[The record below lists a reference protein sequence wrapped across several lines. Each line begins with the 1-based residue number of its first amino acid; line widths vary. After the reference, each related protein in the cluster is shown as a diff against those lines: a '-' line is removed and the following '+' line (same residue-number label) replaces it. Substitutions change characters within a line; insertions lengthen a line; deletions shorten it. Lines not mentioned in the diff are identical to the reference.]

1 MNYPLLSEYIEA
13 IKAAEDNFEELSYLR
28 PVLGDDG
35 LPVMTSG
42 NFAVVF
48 KMKDE
53 QSGKF
58 YAVKCFTKEQ
68 EGRAEAYKEIAKELK
83 DVSSPYLVSIRYL
96 EKELFV
102 DTDQTAES
110 EFPVLLMDW
119 VEGKTLD
126 KYLREN
132 LDDKYALEMLA
143 YRFSLLA
150 QWLIPQPFAHGDLK
164 PDNILVREDGTLV
177 LVDYDGMY
185 VPAMKGQKARELGSP
200 DFRHPLRTENDFD
213 EHIDDFSLASILLSL
228 KAISLNKELLEEYY
242 TPNQLL
248 FSEKDYRNINDS
260 AVFKIIMSF
269 CDIEIKK
276 LTVAFLHH
284 ILNGAKARYPIMA
297 AMNSGYS
304 PEITSKYT
312 DKYYSL
318 PNKCVDEFGVEY
330 TPDKKVLL
338 RWRDILKEEID
349 FPSSYKV
356 CEGTEVICDDAFMF
370 CKNLTTIYLP
380 KSLKYIG
387 RSVFVGTKL
396 SSICCDSSMFVVD
409 NNILFSYDQRILYYY
424 PEDRKD
430 TYYEVPKQVKHIVKG
445 CFSTASYLWVICL
458 KHIQYDFDD
467 FAFIGKY
474 ISIPKGTKKYIH
486 VDYNTYGP
494 PEEKYPDIVET
505 RNNIFE
511 GDLIVDDGVVYSSDK
526 SILYRFPYWLDREEY
541 RVDEKCKII
550 EESAFDDNTGIDEWG
565 QHIQFNNLKTLFL
578 PNGLEEIK
586 DYAFAGCG
594 HIQNLTIPISVNKI
608 GNYVFGQ
615 CVNLIT
621 LTFLSR
627 INTIGEKAFHIGKT
641 MPGSLVNPYIP
652 YVSLGWKKNEVDIII
667 CPKGTDDYYKKI
679 IDNTNSFIIP
689 LDKDEK
695 DIKNENPDCLYDKDY
710 FNVEANNLHLITSVQ
725 LKERLKDVV
734 CTKYY
739 GFAGEGMGINLS
751 KLKEILG
758 NFVFNIFKPTNRFYF
773 RQNLSGI
780 CYVTKNYRARFISDD
795 DSFASSDDAIDFLCR
810 VYNDVFGNVLDLDIE

>member
-1 MNYPLLSEYIEA
+1 MNYPLISEYIEA
-13 IKAAEDNFEELSYLR
+13 IKSAEDNFEELSYLR
-28 PVLGDDG
+28 PILGDDG

-68 EGRAEAYKEIAKELK
+68 EGRAKAYREIAKELK
-83 DVSSPYLVSIRYL
+83 DVSSPYLVSIQYL

-102 DTDQTAES
+102 DTDQTTET

-143 YRFSLLA
+143 YRFRQLA

-177 LVDYDGMY
+177 LVDYDGMF

-200 DFRHPLRTENDFD
+200 DFRHPQRTENDFN
-213 EHIDDFSLASILLSL
+213 EHIDDFPFVSIMLSL
-228 KAISLNKELLEEYY
+228 KAVSLNKELIEKYC
-242 TPNQLL
+242 TSNQLL
-248 FSEKDYRNINDS
+248 FSEKDYRNIDGS
-260 AVFKIIMSF
+260 TVFKQIVSF

-276 LTVAFLHH
+276 LTVAFLHY
-284 ILNGAKARYPIMA
+284 ILNSVKARYPIMA
-297 AMNSGYS
+297 TLNSGYS
-304 PEITSKYT
+304 PEIASIY
-312 DKYYSL
+312 KYYSL
-318 PNKCVDEFGVEY
+318 TNTYVDEFGVEY

-338 RWRDILKEEID
+338 RWRDILKEEME
-349 FPSSYKV
+349 FPSYYSV
-356 CEGTEVICDDAFMF
+356 FEGTEVICDDAFMF
-370 CKNLTTIYLP
+370 CKNLTTISLP

-387 RSVFVGTKL
+387 RSVFEGTRL
-396 SSICCDSSMFVVD
+396 SSISCDSSMFVVD
-409 NNILFSYDQRILYYY
+409 NNILFSYDQNILYYY
-424 PEDRKD
+424 PENRKD
-430 TYYEVPKQVKHIVKG
+430 TYYEVPEQVKHIVKG

-467 FAFIGKY
+467 LAFTGKY

-494 PEEKYPDIVET
+494 PGEKYPDTVET

-526 SILYRFPYWLDREEY
+526 YILYRFPYWLEREEY

-550 EESAFDDNTGIDEWG
+550 EEAAFDDNTGIDEWG
-565 QHIQFNNLKTLFL
+565 QHIRFNKLKTIYL

-586 DYAFAGCG
+586 DYAFVGCG
-594 HIQNLTIPISVNKI
+594 HIENLTIPLSVKKI

-615 CVNLIT
+615 CVNLKT
-621 LTFLSR
+621 LLFLSK
-627 INTIGEKAFHIGKT
+627 IDNITQKSFYIGKT
-641 MPGSLVNPYIP
+641 MPGDLVNPYVP
-652 YVSLGWKKNEVDIII
+652 YVIMGYKKCEVDIVI
-667 CPKGTDDYYKKI
+667 CPKGNNDYFEGLLNNK
-679 IDNTNSFIIP
+679 NSQI
-689 LDKDEK
+689 LTLN
-695 DIKNENPDCLYDKDY
+695 KNEMEIKSQKRGRTS
-710 FNVEANNLHLITSVQ
+710 ANDIFTLSELKLFLPVQ
-725 LKERLKDVV
+725 MEEKLEDVV
-734 CTKYY
+734 YELSGCRNSWED
-739 GFAGEGMGINLS
+739 GFWINFS
-751 KLKEILG
+751 KLKELMTDAVA
-758 NFVFNIFKPTNRFYF
+758 VFDIWKPTNRFYG
-773 RQNLSGI
+773 RQILSGI
-780 CYVTKNYRARFISDD
+780 CYVTKDYRTKFVNNNI
-795 DSFASSDDAIDFLCR
+795 SFASRESALDFVFR
-810 VYNDVFGNVLDLDIE
+810 VYSDIMY

>member
-1 MNYPLLSEYIEA
+1 MNYPLLSDYIEA
-13 IKAAEDNFEELSYLR
+13 IKAAEDNFDELSYLR
-28 PVLGDDG
+28 PVFGDDG

-53 QSGKF
+53 LRGKF

-68 EGRAEAYKEIAKELK
+68 EGRAEAYREIARELK
-83 DVSSPYLVSIRYL
+83 DVSSPYLVSIQYL
-96 EKELFV
+96 DKELFV
-102 DTDQTAES
+102 DTDQTTET

-284 ILNGAKARYPIMA
+284 ILNGAKSRYPIMA

-304 PEITSKYT
+304 PEITSKYKE
-312 DKYYSL
+312 KYYSL

-338 RWRDILKEEID
+338 RWHDILKEEID

-424 PEDRKD
+424 PENRKD
-430 TYYEVPKQVKHIVKG
+430 TYYEVPKQVKHIVEG
-445 CFSTASYLWVICL
+445 CFSTASYLWVVCL

-467 FAFIGKY
+467 LAFIGKY

-494 PEEKYPDIVET
+494 PKEKYPDNVET

-511 GDLIVDDGVVYSSDK
+511 GDLIVDNGVVYSFDK

-550 EESAFDDNTGIDEWG
+550 AEAAFDDYTEIDEWT
-565 QHIQFNNLKTLFL
+565 QHIRFNKLKTLFL

-586 DYAFAGCG
+586 DYAFVGCG
-594 HIQNLTIPISVNKI
+594 HMENITIPLSVKSI

-615 CVNLIT
+615 CVNLTT
-621 LTFLSR
+621 LTFISK
-627 INTIGEKAFHIGKT
+627 IDIIGEKAFHIGKT
-641 MPGSLVNPYIP
+641 MPGCLVNPYIP

-679 IDNTNSFIIP
+679 IDNTNSIIIP

-695 DIKNENPDCLYDKDY
+695 NIKNENPNSLYDKDY

-739 GFAGEGMGINLS
+739 GLAGEGIGINLS

-780 CYVTKNYRARFISDD
+780 CYVTKNYRSRFISDD

>member
-1 MNYPLLSEYIEA
+1 MNFPLISEYIEA
-13 IKAAEDNFEELSYLR
+13 IKSAEDNFEELSYLQ

-68 EGRAEAYKEIAKELK
+68 EGRAEAYREIAKELEK
-83 DVSSPYLVSIRYL
+83 VFVPYLTSFRYL
-96 EKELFV
+96 DKELFV
-102 DTDQTAES
+102 DTDQTTEK

-132 LDDKYALEMLA
+132 LDDKYALEVLA
-143 YRFSLLA
+143 YRFSQMA

-164 PDNILVREDGTLV
+164 PDNILVRENGTLV

-185 VPAMKGQKARELGSP
+185 VSSMKGQKARELGSP
-200 DFRHPLRTENDFD
+200 DFRHPLRTEDDFD
-213 EHIDDFSLASILLSL
+213 EHIDDFSFVSILLSL
-228 KAISLNKELLEEYY
+228 KAISLNRELLDKYC
-242 TPNQLL
+242 TSNHLL
-248 FSEKDYRNINDS
+248 FSEKDYRNIDGS
-260 AVFKIIMSF
+260 TVFKQIVSF

-276 LTVAFLHH
+276 LTVAFLHY
-284 ILNGAKARYPIMA
+284 ILNSVKTRYPIMA
-297 AMNSGYS
+297 TLNSGYS
-304 PEITSKYT
+304 PEITSIY
-312 DKYYSL
+312 KYYSL
-318 PNKCVDEFGVEY
+318 TNTYVDEFGVEY

-338 RWRDILKEEID
+338 RWRDILKEEVE
-349 FPSSYKV
+349 FPSYYSV
-356 CEGTEVICDDAFMF
+356 FEGTKVICDDAFMF
-370 CKNLTTIYLP
+370 CKNLTTISLP

-387 RSVFVGTKL
+387 RSVFEGTRL
-396 SSICCDSSMFVVD
+396 SSISCDSSMFVVD
-409 NNILFSYDQRILYYY
+409 NNILFSYDQKILYYY
-424 PEDRKD
+424 PEDKKD
-430 TYYEVPKQVKHIVKG
+430 TYYEVPEQVKHIVKG

-467 FAFIGKY
+467 LAFIGKY

-494 PEEKYPDIVET
+494 PGEKYPDIVET

-550 EESAFDDNTGIDEWG
+550 EEAAFDDNTEIDEWG
-565 QHIQFNNLKTLFL
+565 QHIRFNKLKTLFL

-586 DYAFAGCG
+586 DYAFVGCG
-594 HIQNLTIPISVNKI
+594 HIENLTIPLSVKKI

-615 CVNLIT
+615 CVSLIT
-621 LTFLSR
+621 LTFISR
-627 INTIGEKAFHIGKT
+627 IDTIGEKAFHIGKT
-641 MPGSLVNPYIP
+641 MPGSLVSPYEP
-652 YVSLGWKKNEVDIII
+652 YVSLAWGKNEVDIIV
-667 CPKGTDDYYKKI
+667 CPKDTDVYYKKI
-679 IDNTNSFIIP
+679 LDNKNSLFFQI
-689 LDKDEK
+689 DKDEK
-695 DIKNENPDCLYDKDY
+695 QIETENPNCIYDIDY
-710 FNVEANNLHLITSVQ
+710 LNFKNSDPNLTTPLILKKNFEDIFCVEERWPLCFGVNLSI
-725 LKERLKDVV
+725 LKD
-734 CTKYY
+734 
-739 GFAGEGMGINLS
+739 F
-751 KLKEILG
+751 LG
-758 NFVFNIFKPTNRFYF
+758 GLVFDVFRPSNRFSIS
-773 RQNLSGI
+773 QNFSGI
-780 CYVTKNYRARFISDD
+780 CYVTYNYRTRFISD
-795 DSFASSDDAIDFLCR
+795 SVRFASFNDAIDFLCR
-810 VYNDVFGNVLDLDIE
+810 VYFDINDHELDWDIE

>member
-1 MNYPLLSEYIEA
+1 MNYPLISEYIEA
-13 IKAAEDNFEELSYLR
+13 IKSAEDNFEELSYLR

-35 LPVMTSG
+35 LPIMSAG
-42 NFAVVF
+42 GFSVVF
-48 KMKDE
+48 KMKNE

-68 EGRAEAYKEIAKELK
+68 EGRAKAYSEIAKELEK
-83 DVSSPYLVSIRYL
+83 VFVPYLTSFRYL
-96 EKELFV
+96 DKELFV
-102 DTDQTAES
+102 DTDQTTET

-132 LDDKYALEMLA
+132 IDDKYALEMLA
-143 YRFSLLA
+143 YRFSQLA
-150 QWLIPQPFAHGDLK
+150 QWLIPHPFAHGDLK

-185 VPAMKGQKARELGSP
+185 VPAMKGQKAREIGSP
-200 DFRHPLRTENDFD
+200 DFRHPLRTENDFN
-213 EHIDDFSLASILLSL
+213 EHIDDFPFLSIMLSL
-228 KAISLNKELLEEYY
+228 RAISLNKELLEEYC

-260 AVFKIIMSF
+260 TVFKKIMSF

-284 ILNGAKARYPIMA
+284 ILNSAKARYPIMA
-297 AMNSGYS
+297 TMNSGYS
-304 PEITSKYT
+304 PEITSKYK

-318 PNKCVDEFGVEY
+318 PNKYVDEYGVEY

-338 RWRDILKEEID
+338 RWRDITKEEVN
-349 FPSSYKV
+349 FPSSYSV

-387 RSVFVGTKL
+387 RSVFVGTRL
-396 SSICCDSSMFVVD
+396 SSISCDSSMFVVD

-467 FAFIGKY
+467 LAFIGKY

-494 PEEKYPDIVET
+494 PGEKYPDIVET

-550 EESAFDDNTGIDEWG
+550 EEAAFDDNTGIDEWG
-565 QHIQFNNLKTLFL
+565 QHIRFNKLKTLFL
-578 PNGLEEIK
+578 PNSLEEIK
-586 DYAFAGCG
+586 DYAFVGCG
-594 HIQNLTIPISVNKI
+594 HLDNLTIPLSVKTI

-621 LTFLSR
+621 LTFLSK
-627 INTIGEKAFHIGKT
+627 IENITQESFYIGKM
-641 MPGSLVNPYIP
+641 MPGELVNPYAP
-652 YVSLGWKKNEVDIII
+652 YVNMGYKKCEVDIVI
-667 CPKGTDDYYKKI
+667 CHKGTCDYYRGLL
-679 IDNTNSFIIP
+679 DNKNSQVLTLDKNEIQIKPQKRARIIP
-689 LDKDEK
+689 NDIFTLSEFKLFLPVQMEEK
-695 DIKNENPDCLYDKDY
+695 IE
-710 FNVEANNLHLITSVQ
+710 E
-725 LKERLKDVV
+725 VV
-734 CTKYY
+734 YELSECRNSWED
-739 GFAGEGMGINLS
+739 GFWINFS
-751 KLKEILG
+751 KLKELMTDAVA
-758 NFVFNIFKPTNRFYF
+758 VFDIWKPTSRFYG
-773 RQNLSGI
+773 RQILSGI
-780 CYVTKNYRARFISDD
+780 CYVTKDYRTKFVYNDI
-795 DSFASSDDAIDFLCR
+795 SFASRDDALDFVFR
-810 VYNDVFGNVLDLDIE
+810 VYSDIMN

>member
-53 QSGKF
+53 LRGKF

-68 EGRAEAYKEIAKELK
+68 EGRAEAYKEITKELK
-83 DVSSPYLVSIRYL
+83 GVLTPYLVSIQYL
-96 EKELFV
+96 DKELFV
-102 DTDQTAES
+102 DTEQTTET

-132 LDDKYALEMLA
+132 PDDKYALEMLA
-143 YRFSLLA
+143 YRFSQLA

-185 VPAMKGQKARELGSP
+185 VPAMKGQKAREIGSP
-200 DFRHPLRTENDFD
+200 DFRHPLRTENDFN
-213 EHIDDFSLASILLSL
+213 EHIDDFPFVSIMLSL

-269 CDIEIKK
+269 CDIEMKK

-297 AMNSGYS
+297 TMNSGYS
-304 PEITSKYT
+304 PEITSKYKE
-312 DKYYSL
+312 KYYSL

-430 TYYEVPKQVKHIVKG
+430 TYYEVPIQVKHIVKG

-467 FAFIGKY
+467 LAFIGKY

-494 PEEKYPDIVET
+494 PGEKYSDIVET

-541 RVDEKCKII
+541 CVDEKCKII
-550 EESAFDDNTGIDEWG
+550 EEAAFDDNTGIDEWG

-578 PNGLEEIK
+578 PNGLEVIK
-586 DYAFAGCG
+586 DYAFVGCG
-594 HIQNLTIPISVNKI
+594 HIENLTIPLSVKKI

-621 LTFLSR
+621 LTFLSK
-627 INTIGEKAFHIGKT
+627 IENMTQESFYIGKT
-641 MPGSLVNPYIP
+641 MPGELVNPYAP
-652 YVSLGWKKNEVDIII
+652 YVNMGYKRCEVDIVI
-667 CPKGTDDYYKKI
+667 CLKGTYDYYKGLL
-679 IDNTNSFIIP
+679 DNKNSQILT
-689 LDKDEK
+689 LDKNEIQIKPQMRDRISPNAVFTLSELKLFLPIQMEEK
-695 DIKNENPDCLYDKDY
+695 LENVVYELSGCRNPWEVGFWIN
-710 FNVEANNLHLITSVQ
+710 FN
-725 LKERLKDVV
+725 
-734 CTKYY
+734 
-739 GFAGEGMGINLS
+739 
-751 KLKEILG
+751 KLKELMTDAVA
-758 NFVFNIFKPTNRFYF
+758 VFDIGKPTNRFYG
-773 RQNLSGI
+773 RQILSGI
-780 CYVTKNYRARFISDD
+780 CYVTKDYRTKFVYNDI
-795 DSFASSDDAIDFLCR
+795 SFASRDGALDFVYR
-810 VYNDVFGNVLDLDIE
+810 VYFDIMN